1 MYRMAN
7 NFNKVFYSIA
17 AVIILLFFQTPANGQ
32 TEVMNPARK
41 TPWWTTGNSGTVSAT
56 NFLGTIDAQDLVI
69 RTTNVERA
77 RVLAGGYVGIGTAT
91 PTATLHIISPNLAA
105 NEATLRLGPIGGGNS
120 TATRPSIIDFWST
133 FDNYGADQGPRRT
146 AAIKARYT
154 GGTWGNETLI
164 FSVGTGAANDAG
176 IEPLER
182 MRIAGNGNVGIATV
196 NPTEKL
202 HVTGNVRFSNALMP
216 NNLPGNA
223 GDVLISQG
231 AGTAPVWGPAGNVI
245 KSYTATASRVT
256 VPSNNTY
263 VNIPGLTLT
272 ITVATTSLFHI
283 NTWGAIETNSTSSS
297 GGSGTRTALLR
308 DAVVMTEQTVDL
320 VNGGLTR
327 VVLPWGISHNVVL
340 AAGTYTFRVQTK
352 VYVGT
357 SVYAGGSSTSLANE
371 GSMSILVI
379 PQ

>member
-1 MYRMAN
+1 LKDKMN
-7 NFNKVFYSIA
+7 DCFTKFIFSVSIVFCQMLA
-17 AVIILLFFQTPANGQ
+17 FGQ
-32 TEVMNPARK
+32 AEVMNPARK
-41 TPWWTTGNSGTVSAT
+41 TPWWTTGNSGTLSTT
-56 NFLGTIDAQDLVI
+56 NFLGTIDGQDLVI
-69 RTTNVERA
+69 KTTNIERA
-77 RVLAGGYVGIGTAT
+77 RVLAGGYVGIGTAA
-91 PTATLHIISPNLAA
+91 PTATLHIISPNLGA

-120 TATRPSIIDFWST
+120 TVSRPSIIDFWST

-146 AAIKARYT
+146 AAIKAKYT

-164 FSVGTGAANDAG
+164 FSVGTGAGNDAG

-182 MRIAGNGNVGIATV
+182 MRIAGNGNVGIATLA
-196 NPTEKL
+196 PSEKL

-216 NNLPGNA
+216 NNLPGNT

-231 AGTAPVWGPAGNVI
+231 AGNAPIWGPAGNVI

-263 VNIPGLTLT
+263 TNIPGLTLT

-283 NTWGAIETNSTSSS
+283 NTWGAIETNSTASS

-308 DAVVMTEQTVDL
+308 DAVILTEQTVDI
-320 VNGGLTR
+320 VNNGTYTQN
-327 VVLPWGISHNVVL
+327 VLPWGISHHVVL
-340 AAGTYTFRVQTK
+340 SAGTYTFKVQTK

-357 SVYAGGSSTSLANE
+357 SVFAGGSSTSLANE